1 MKQEMIISEK
11 KTKAMIV
18 NFTDN
23 HQFHT
28 RLQLKGQNVEVV
40 PKMKIM
46 GTVITNTLDS
56 GENCSLL
63 INKVNRRMQLIK
75 KVWS

>member
-1 MKQEMIISEK
+1 MVISEK

-40 PKMKIM
+40 PKMKI
-46 GTVITNTLDS
+46 
-56 GENCSLL
+56 
-63 INKVNRRMQLIK
+63 
-75 KVWS
+75 